1 VEIPADSQIFDSF
14 TLVYLTL
21 RLNEDELISRMLLL
35 SEDEGLNAASVSF
48 CGGKSLACV
57 KRFKHMAL
65 LLHPDKNSH
74 PMAKEAFQKLK
85 AAFDQIGAHAPH
97 MGNKNNINKNYNG

>member
-1 VEIPADSQIFDSF
+1 MEIPADSQIYDSF

-35 SEDEGLNAASVSF
+35 SEDEGESAAGVSV

-85 AAFDQIGAHAPH
+85 AAYDQIGTQAAHT
-97 MGNKNNINKNYNG
+97 GNKNNINKNYNG